1 MRAGSSFYYVA
12 DHLGSVVGL
21 FSATGTWIGG
31 YSYSPY
37 GEARFTSTSS
47 VITNNALRYIG
58 EHHDG
63 AGIYKLG
70 ARHYDAAQGR
80 FTQMDPSGQEKKP
93 YAYAACSPAG
103 SSDPSGLYS
112 IARTAVFGLATGLG
126 AAAGGCVVG
135 GCVVGAIVGSP
146 TGPGAAAGCA
156 FGALTGF
163 VSGAV
168 GGIVTDAVVQ
178 GFGY

>member
-1 MRAGSSFYYVA
+1 MRAAPSFYYVA

-70 ARHYDAAQGR
+70 ARYYDTAQGR
-80 FTQMDPSGQEKKP
+80 FTQMDPSGQEANP
-93 YAYAACSPAG
+93 YAYASCNPIN
-103 SSDPSGLYS
+103 SSDSSGLVACQGAINRTIASTVLVGVSLIALVASGAAAAPLVAGAIGATLTAYG
-112 IARTAVFGLATGLG
+112 IARTAYY
-126 AAAGGCVVG
+126 AG
-135 GCVVGAIVGSP
+135 
-146 TGPGAAAGCA
+146 
-156 FGALTGF
+156 
-163 VSGAV
+163 
-168 GGIVTDAVVQ
+168 DAVNQ
-178 GFGY
+178 C